1 MNQRK
6 NKRQRGGFT
15 LIELLVVIAIIAIL
29 TSILFPVFARA
40 RENARRTSCMSNLK
54 QIGIGMMMYV
64 QDYDGQYFGWSYGA
78 PTSASC
84 PAPSIG
90 CSGYNSFW
98 APIGVSGVS
107 WFMEPYIKSRQVFF
121 CPSLSRTQVGYGF
134 NHVMRGG
141 MAESAIQ
148 TPAHM
153 LAFVDN
159 QFNGY
164 MAYSPESPGSTSL
177 WNTVFCKVTNQ
188 SPCLPENQRYGRHLD
203 GVNVAFVDGHVK
215 WMRPEVLF
223 NNGSNKPYYDGR

>member
-1 MNQRK
+1 MNQRE
-6 NKRQRGGFT
+6 NKRQRVGFT

-29 TSILFPVFARA
+29 ASILFPVFARA
-40 RENARRTSCMSNLK
+40 RENARRTSCLSNLK
-54 QIGIGMMMYV
+54 QIGLGMMMYV
-64 QDYDGQYFGWSYGA
+64 QDYDGQHFGWSYGA

-134 NHVMRGG
+134 NQVMRGG

-148 TPAHM
+148 TPAQM
-153 LAFVDN
+153 LAFVDD
-159 QFNGY
+159 QFN
-164 MAYSPESPGSTSL
+164 AYNAYAPATNAAG
-177 WNTVFCKVTNQ
+177 WRINFCKTVNA
-188 SPCLPENQRYGRHLD
+188 SSCAVADSFHGRHLD
-203 GVNVAFVDGHVK
+203 GVNVAFMDGHAK
-215 WMRPEVLF
+215 WMRPTVLY
-223 NNGSNKPYYDGR
+223 NNGNNAPYYDGR